1 MKEGKYEKSSDYV
14 LLREIGKFVSVFD
27 EDSII
32 ISYLMGYKI
41 VNSKVG
47 FPSNVLVK
55 VINKLEDNNINYL
68 IKYKDNKEDKKD
80 FNKNNNY
87 KKILEKGKKVLEL
100 REMKDNI
107 TPKLEILEIEK
118 LEKIVKYINE
128 VVNE

>member
-1 MKEGKYEKSSDYV
+1 MKKSSNYV

-68 IKYKDNKEDKKD
+68 IKYKDNKGDKKD

>member
-1 MKEGKYEKSSDYV
+1 MKKSSDYV

-47 FPSNVLVK
+47 FPSNLLVK

>member
-1 MKEGKYEKSSDYV
+1 MKKSSDYV
-14 LLREIGKFVSVFD
+14 LLRELGKFVSVFD

>member
-1 MKEGKYEKSSDYV
+1 MKKSSNYV

-128 VVNE
+128 GEGL

>member
-1 MKEGKYEKSSDYV
+1 MKKSSDYV

-41 VNSKVG
+41 VNSKVW
-47 FPSNVLVK
+47 FPSNVLSK

-100 REMKDNI
+100 RKMKDNI
-107 TPKLEILEIEK
+107 TPKLETLEIEK

>member
-1 MKEGKYEKSSDYV
+1 MKKSSNYV

-80 FNKNNNY
+80 FNTNNNY

>member
-1 MKEGKYEKSSDYV
+1 MKKSSNYV

-32 ISYLMGYKI
+32 ISYLMDYKI

>member
-1 MKEGKYEKSSDYV
+1 MKKSSDYV

-32 ISYLMGYKI
+32 IRYLMGYKI

>member
-1 MKEGKYEKSSDYV
+1 MKKSSDYV

-68 IKYKDNKEDKKD
+68 IKYKDNKVDKKD

>member
-1 MKEGKYEKSSDYV
+1 MKKSSNYV

-107 TPKLEILEIEK
+107 TPKNEILEIEK
-118 LEKIVKYINE
+118 LEKRVKYINE

>member
-1 MKEGKYEKSSDYV
+1 MKKSSNYV

>member
-1 MKEGKYEKSSDYV
+1 MKKSSNYV

-80 FNKNNNY
+80 FNENNNY

>member
-1 MKEGKYEKSSDYV
+1 MKKSSDYV

-27 EDSII
+27 KDSVIV
-32 ISYLMGYKI
+32 SYLMGYKI

-47 FPSNVLVK
+47 FPSNVLSK

-87 KKILEKGKKVLEL
+87 KKVLEKGKKIN
-100 REMKDNI
+100 EMKE
-107 TPKLEILEIEK
+107 EINNLNK
-118 LEKIVKYINE
+118 KIFLCIFFIFIFFTLY
-128 VVNE
+128 

>member
-1 MKEGKYEKSSDYV
+1 MKKSSNYV

-41 VNSKVG
+41 VNFKVG

>member
-1 MKEGKYEKSSDYV
+1 MKKSSDYV

-80 FNKNNNY
+80 FENYFKIYKIFFKN
-87 KKILEKGKKVLEL
+87 VLT
-100 REMKDNI
+100 K
-107 TPKLEILEIEK
+107 
-118 LEKIVKYINE
+118 
-128 VVNE
+128 

>member
-1 MKEGKYEKSSDYV
+1 MKKSSDYV

-32 ISYLMGYKI
+32 VSYLMGYKI
-41 VNSKVG
+41 VNSEVG
-47 FPSNVLVK
+47 FPSKVLVK

>member
-1 MKEGKYEKSSDYV
+1 MKKSSDYV

>member
-1 MKEGKYEKSSDYV
+1 MKKSNDYV

>member
-1 MKEGKYEKSSDYV
+1 MKKSSNYV

-41 VNSKVG
+41 VNSKVE

>member
-1 MKEGKYEKSSDYV
+1 MKKSSDYV

-47 FPSNVLVK
+47 FPSNVSVK

>member
-1 MKEGKYEKSSDYV
+1 MKKSSDYV

-118 LEKIVKYINE
+118 VEKIVKYINE

>member
-1 MKEGKYEKSSDYV
+1 MKKSSDYV

-55 VINKLEDNNINYL
+55 VINKLEDNSINYL

>member
-1 MKEGKYEKSSDYV
+1 MKKSSDYV

-47 FPSNVLVK
+47 FPSNVLSK

-100 REMKDNI
+100 RKMKDNI
-107 TPKLEILEIEK
+107 KPKLENLEIEK

-128 VVNE
+128 VINE

>member
-1 MKEGKYEKSSDYV
+1 MKKSSNYV

-27 EDSII
+27 EDSIM

>member
-1 MKEGKYEKSSDYV
+1 MKKSSDYV

-107 TPKLEILEIEK
+107 TPKLEILEIDN
-118 LEKIVKYINE
+118 LEKIVKYIND
-128 VVNE
+128 VVNEL

>member
-1 MKEGKYEKSSDYV
+1 MKKSSDYV

-27 EDSII
+27 KDSVIV
-32 ISYLMGYKI
+32 SYLMGYKI

-47 FPSNVLVK
+47 FPSNVLSK

-87 KKILEKGKKVLEL
+87 KKVLEKGKKVLEL

>member
-1 MKEGKYEKSSDYV
+1 MKKRSDYV

-41 VNSKVG
+41 VNFKVG

>member
-1 MKEGKYEKSSDYV
+1 MKKSSDYV

-118 LEKIVKYINE
+118 LEKIVKCINE

>member
-1 MKEGKYEKSSDYV
+1 MKKSSDYV

-32 ISYLMGYKI
+32 ISYLMGYKM

>member
-1 MKEGKYEKSSDYV
+1 MKKSSDYV

-32 ISYLMGYKI
+32 VSYLMGYKI

-68 IKYKDNKEDKKD
+68 IKYKNNKEDKKD

-100 REMKDNI
+100 RKMKDNI
-107 TPKLEILEIEK
+107 TPKLETLEIEK

>member
-1 MKEGKYEKSSDYV
+1 MKKSSDYV

-107 TPKLEILEIEK
+107 TSKLEILEIEK